1 MEGERKRKEDG
12 EEEDEREGKEEE
24 EEEEEEEEDKRVE
37 SAEIELSE
45 GADML
50 SSTRNLETTTAMP
63 TKLDEEKDESGR
75 STSAKPAVRRAS
87 KVEAPAAKQVHGSVA
102 VHEQPLV

>member
-24 EEEEEEEEDKRVE
+24 EEEEEEDKRVE
-37 SAEIELSE
+37 SAEIEHSE

-63 TKLDEEKDESGR
+63 TKLDEEKDEAGR

-87 KVEAPAAKQVHGSVA
+87 KVEAPAAKQVTSG
-102 VHEQPLV
+102 LNFI